1 MRSGEGC
8 GGGKRLG
15 GKGSEE
21 DSLRD
26 CDQGGPY
33 RLLEL
38 RYSARDKEGGEGQR
52 SGRGN
57 EGGGSTG
64 RGALN
69 IRAPLLLGCE
79 FISCSIISASSV
91 EEALTEYLWSE

>member
-1 MRSGEGC
+1 M
-8 GGGKRLG
+8 
-15 GKGSEE
+15 
-21 DSLRD
+21 LRD
-26 CDQGGPY
+26 HDKGGPCDKGGPY
-33 RLLEL
+33 RLLEF

-52 SGRGN
+52 SGSGN
-57 EGGGSTG
+57 EGGGGTG

-79 FISCSIISASSV
+79 FFVSCCIISASSM